1 MRVDKVNQSKGIGY
15 IKFNTDAEMDL
26 ISESMDRLITKQR
39 KLVERTGNHDASEI
53 KKLERFKESK
63 DRVIEIP
70 KQNRMRVKDVIQ
82 KVKTKHEKELDHL
95 AFRASPGSFCTT
107 TASSRN

>member
-1 MRVDKVNQSKGIGY
+1 MRVDKVNQNKGIGY

-63 DRVIEIP
+63 DRIIEIP
-70 KQNRMRVKDVIQ
+70 KQNRMILQAVTK
-82 KVKTKHEKELDHL
+82 KVKTKHEEVKK
-95 AFRASPGSFCTT
+95 
-107 TASSRN
+107 NKVKNV